1 MTEGVHFGALV
12 AALSPDT
19 AAVEEM
25 LHSLLETATEPA
37 LIDAVAEENSSFS
50 EQSVHFADLVIAAV
64 RGDALARR
72 SLDETLPGLSRY
84 EETAALARWVTRTLA
99 RAGPAEDLT
108 GTRIRTASP

>member
-1 MTEGVHFGALV
+1 M
-12 AALSPDT
+12 
-19 AAVEEM
+19 
-25 LHSLLETATEPA
+25 
-37 LIDAVAEENSSFS
+37 IDAVAEENSSFS

-99 RAGPAEDLT
+99 GADPAEDLT
-108 GTRIRTASP
+108 GTRDQDSVALKNYIAVRIGQATHLNQ